1 MGFFDN
7 AASQTQQSGS
17 LAGPVMM
24 AAGAL
29 IFAHMMGGRSA
40 APATPAPH
48 PAPAPPPVPQGAQ
61 ADGGLL
67 GGLGS
72 LIERFQK
79 AGQGDVMGSWIGTGA
94 NKPIDPGA
102 LGQTIGQ
109 PTLKDIAAR
118 AGMSEE
124 DLLKQLSAALP
135 NMVDK
140 LTPHGRLPTA
150 DEIANYGRR

>member
-29 IFAHMMGGRSA
+29 IFAHMMGGQSA
-40 APATPAPH
+40 APAAPAPH
-48 PAPAPPPVPQGAQ
+48 PAPPPVPQGAQ

-67 GGLGS
+67 GGLGN
-72 LIERFQK
+72 LIEKFRN
-79 AGQGDVMGSWIGTGA
+79 AGQGDVIGSWIGAGA

-102 LGQTIGQ
+102 LGQTIGK

-118 AGMSEE
+118 AGISEDE
-124 DLLKQLSAALP
+124 LLKQLSAALP
-135 NMVDK
+135 SMVDK